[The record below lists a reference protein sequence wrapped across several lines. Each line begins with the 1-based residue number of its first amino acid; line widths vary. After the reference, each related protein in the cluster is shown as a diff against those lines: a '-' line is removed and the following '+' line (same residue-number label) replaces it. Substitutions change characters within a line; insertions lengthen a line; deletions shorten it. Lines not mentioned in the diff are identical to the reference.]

1 MTKTPFNILHVSFFI
16 IILVSVS
23 AFLSSCKKNNFKMKE
38 TDKGIYQ
45 KMIYK
50 TDIGDLNYRIF
61 YPENF
66 DSSKKYPLLLFM
78 HGAGERGDDNE
89 AQLIHGSELI
99 ANGMN
104 KYKAIA
110 IFPQCPKEDY
120 WVKFNDGDSNTDG
133 TRNFNVDVQNGPS
146 EALGKV
152 IDLVNEV
159 KSASYIDKSRLY
171 VGGLS
176 MGGMATFDLLW
187 RMPNTF
193 AAAMPICGA
202 GSPEKAIYMKSIPM
216 RIFHGEDDGVVSV
229 QKSKQMEKAIEDA
242 GGNPE
247 TFYYPGVNH
256 DSWTNAFAEKD
267 FLSWLF
273 DQRLSSK

>member
-1 MTKTPFNILHVSFFI
+1 MIKIQFKMPF
-16 IILVSVS
+16 ILVVFVLTVGVS
-23 AFLSSCKKNNFKMKE
+23 ALFSSCNKNTFQVKK
-38 TDKGIYQ
+38 TDQGVYQ

-50 TDIGDLNYRIF
+50 SENGDLNYRIF

-104 KYKAIA
+104 TYNAIA
-110 IFPQCPKEDY
+110 ILPQCPKEDY
-120 WVKFNDGDSNTDG
+120 WVKFKEGDNNADG
-133 TRNFNVDVQNGPS
+133 TKSFNVDVENGPS

-152 IDLVNEV
+152 IDLVNEM
-159 KSASYIDKSRLY
+159 KLSGYIDKSRLY
-171 VGGLS
+171 VSGLS

-202 GSPEKAIYMKSIPM
+202 GSPEKAIYMKSVPM
-216 RIFHGEDDGVVSV
+216 RIFHGEEDGVVPI
-229 QKSKQMEKAIEDA
+229 QKSKQMEQAIIDS
-242 GGNPE
+242 GGSPK
-247 TFYYPGVNH
+247 TYYYPGVNH
-256 DSWTNAFAEKD
+256 DSWTSAFAEKD

-273 DQRLSSK
+273 GQRLM